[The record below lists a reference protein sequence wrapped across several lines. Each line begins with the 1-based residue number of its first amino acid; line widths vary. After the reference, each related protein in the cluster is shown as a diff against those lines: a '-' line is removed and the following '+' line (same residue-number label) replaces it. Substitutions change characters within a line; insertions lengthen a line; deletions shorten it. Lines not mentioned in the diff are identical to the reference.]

1 MELTFSV
8 TDGYTNGG
16 KPVKEGLFSR
26 NVNDELEIDEL
37 LERLEAGTIELEDAL
52 RVAID
57 IYHNSQKDLE
67 TCGFLGNLF
76 WKASLL
82 EEATEVYEE
91 AYNRAT
97 KLIPKGFRGQI
108 SWLYLENR
116 SFLRVAH
123 GYLLGLMHA
132 QENRKAKAL
141 ANKLLRWC
149 PQDNLGVRF
158 LIPDIN
164 FINGEVEAALK
175 AYLELAEG
183 APVNWY
189 PAALCTLR
197 AGNYIDA
204 CTYLRRGIAGN
215 PYVAEGLTAR
225 VQIEEHLYWHGSN
238 LHGPDFAYEYLD
250 SPVNIWKPTEID
262 FVDWVFNSSD
272 VLRERTEMTAIR
284 EALHYE
290 HDVEARRM
298 WGQRMDELLDRI
310 DEKLSRKM
318 VRKVTNRWGDEI
330 WPWDR
335 EGFLVPTSVREERK
349 THPAH

>member
-1 MELTFSV
+1 MELSFSV
-8 TDGYTNGG
+8 TDGYTDSGN
-16 KPVKEGLFSR
+16 PVKEGLFSR
-26 NVNDELEIDEL
+26 DMDDEHETDAL
-37 LERLEAGTIELEDAL
+37 LERLEEGSIELEDAL
-52 RVAID
+52 RSAMAL
-57 IYHNSQKDLE
+57 YQNGRKDLE
-67 TCGFLGNLF
+67 TCSFLGNLF

-91 AYNRAT
+91 AYERAT

-132 QENRKAKAL
+132 QEGRKAKAL

-149 PQDNLGVRF
+149 PQDNLGIRF
-158 LIPDIN
+158 LVPDIN

-175 AYLELAEG
+175 AYIELAEG

-189 PAALCTLR
+189 PAALCMLR

-215 PYVAEGLTAR
+215 PYVAEGLTDR
-225 VQIEEHLYWHGSN
+225 VQLDEHLYWHGSN
-238 LHGPDFAYEYLD
+238 LHGPDFALEYLN
-250 SPVNIWKPTEID
+250 SPVNVWRLAELG
-262 FVDWVFNSSD
+262 FSVVFFNSSD
-272 VLRERTEMTAIR
+272 VLRERAEMTAIR

-290 HDVEARRM
+290 HDVEVRRK
-298 WGQRMDELLDRI
+298 WGQRMDELLAHI

-318 VRKVTNRWGDEI
+318 VRTVTNRWGDEI

-335 EGFLVPTSVREERK
+335 EGFLVPASVREEPK
-349 THPAH
+349 THPVH